1 MSHIRQHPGLSVDEL
16 FKTLPTE
23 LKRDSQVSLRE
34 KIRVLALNSP
44 IVVIPRAVKLRR
56 SGRRGCQRCLD
67 MGCPKSSTHIV
78 SQSSI
83 SLTDDDALK
92 ECEEQADYWQCR
104 VNELKSGVRTLA
116 ADAEEDQ
123 TT

>member
-1 MSHIRQHPGLSVDEL
+1 MISRN
-16 FKTLPTE
+16 
-23 LKRDSQVSLRE
+23 LR
-34 KIRVLALNSP
+34 P
-44 IVVIPRAVKLRR
+44 
-56 SGRRGCQRCLD
+56 SGRRGCQGRVCLYVEIED
-67 MGCPKSSTHIV
+67 FDSRSAPE
-78 SQSSI
+78 
-83 SLTDDDALK
+83 DDALK